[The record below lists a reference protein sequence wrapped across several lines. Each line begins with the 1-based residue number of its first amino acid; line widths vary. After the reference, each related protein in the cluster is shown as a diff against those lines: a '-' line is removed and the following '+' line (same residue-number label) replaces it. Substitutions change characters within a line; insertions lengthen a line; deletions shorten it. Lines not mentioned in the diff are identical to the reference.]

1 MSTRCLLWSTTARRS
16 ARRVTH
22 RALRLQAHR
31 LPRLDHAQS
40 RWAGN
45 LLSRAGLRGGVGLR
59 WKARSALN
67 KEWVGAGRT
76 PTRPSLRRLGQT
88 SGVDNVVVVP
98 ADSSLVVV
106 WMPASGAVDM
116 PLAVRPGPRPR
127 PGGSGRA

>member
-1 MSTRCLLWSTTARRS
+1 MGEPEEP
-16 ARRVTH
+16 
-22 RALRLQAHR
+22 LQT
-31 LPRLDHAQS
+31 LDHDCTCPSGS
-40 RWAGN
+40 RGRWGWSRSWADCCA
-45 LLSRAGLRGGVGLR
+45 LP
-59 WKARSALN
+59 ARSALN